1 MLFCL
6 VFFLLNIL
14 CYTATTLTTTTTTT
28 PTTVIAVA
36 APTVI
41 TSVESTPVA
50 VQTVRPAHTV
60 TQIRIQTTTQP
71 NAAANPRKGLSLTV
85 SYTQNLI

>member
-1 MLFCL
+1 LCCFIKTLIKHFC
-6 VFFLLNIL
+6 V
-14 CYTATTLTTTTTTT
+14 TATTLTTTTTT
-28 PTTVIAVA
+28 PTTILAVA

-41 TSVESTPVA
+41 APVDSTVA
-50 VQTVRPAHTV
+50 VQTVRPAQTV

-85 SYTQNLI
+85 NLMIQLYVLL

>member
-1 MLFCL
+1 LIKHFC
-6 VFFLLNIL
+6 V
-14 CYTATTLTTTTTTT
+14 TATTLTTTTTT
-28 PTTVIAVA
+28 PTTVLAVA

-41 TSVESTPVA
+41 APVDSTPVA
-50 VQTVRPAHTV
+50 VQTVRPAQTV

-85 SYTQNLI
+85 NLMIQLYVLL